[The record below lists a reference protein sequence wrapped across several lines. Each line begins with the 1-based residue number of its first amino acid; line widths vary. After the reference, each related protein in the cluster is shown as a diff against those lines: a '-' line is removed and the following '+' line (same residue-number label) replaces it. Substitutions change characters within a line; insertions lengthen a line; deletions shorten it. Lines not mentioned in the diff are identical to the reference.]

1 MSYYISINFLSWIL
15 ISWHHPS
22 WLLISAM
29 VHRVLLQITITW
41 IYHIGPKIS
50 PHGYVYSAALQD
62 NFSCYTFSDYN
73 TYQLYTYTQQTYV
86 YYYLTHTYDF
96 DYKLPY
102 FHLMFN
108 TILCLVSF
116 ILMARP
122 HHSHITQQMEETS
135 LSEELIHR
143 RVISHSDTA
152 IFTGIREWRF
162 CLDGKLYALGIMI
175 WQDAEKDARS
185 IWPHLR
191 RNDHW
196 YFKLGP

>member
-1 MSYYISINFLSWIL
+1 MIMALRSSGSSSVIFLWPRISVSTMSYYISINFLSWIL

-50 PHGYVYSAALQD
+50 PHG
-62 NFSCYTFSDYN
+62 
-73 TYQLYTYTQQTYV
+73 
-86 YYYLTHTYDF
+86 
-96 DYKLPY
+96 
-102 FHLMFN
+102 
-108 TILCLVSF
+108 
-116 ILMARP
+116 
-122 HHSHITQQMEETS
+122 
-135 LSEELIHR
+135 
-143 RVISHSDTA
+143 
-152 IFTGIREWRF
+152 EWRF